1 LTTLMFDCFSPLALT
16 GDRVHMKYELKHIL
30 IVVSLI
36 ILTACSSFSQPAQE
50 EVDMGTSPPLV
61 IAHRGASSLAPENTL
76 AAARRALEIGAD
88 LWELDVSVTADGQ
101 LILMHD
107 DTLGRTCNA
116 RDVFPDRQPWQ
127 VWDFTLAEVQTLD
140 CGSWFNT
147 KDPFGEIRL
156 GNVSEADQQSYV
168 GERAPTLR
176 QALEFTRDHDW
187 RVNVELKKQPTEELD
202 RVIVGKAVALV
213 EELGMD
219 DGQGVVISS
228 FRHDYLKT
236 VKNLNPRIPI
246 QAITSKAIRD
256 LPAYLDELGA
266 DTCNPKVTAWN
277 YKRLG
282 ELAAQGI
289 AFNVWTVDDELTM
302 KALIDTGVSGIITNY
317 PQTLVGVLKQR

>member
-1 LTTLMFDCFSPLALT
+1 MSHKPL
-16 GDRVHMKYELKHIL
+16 HIA
-30 IVVSLI
+30 IMVCI
-36 ILTACSSFSQPAQE
+36 IALTACLSPSQATKEEADMSF
-50 EVDMGTSPPLV
+50 SPPLV

-76 AAARRALEIGAD
+76 AAARKALEIGAD
-88 LWELDVSVTADGQ
+88 LWELDVSVTADGE

-107 DTLGRTCNA
+107 DTLERTCNA
-116 RDVFPDRQPWQ
+116 RDVFPGRQPWQ

-140 CGSWFNT
+140 CGSWFNK

-168 GERAPTLR
+168 GEPAPTLR
-176 QALEFTRDHDW
+176 QALEFTRDHNW
-187 RVNVELKKQPTEELD
+187 RVNVELKKQPNEELD
-202 RVIVGKAVALV
+202 RTIVGKAVALV

-219 DGQGVVISS
+219 DGQQVVISS
-228 FRHDYLKT
+228 FRHDYLET
-236 VKNLNPRIPI
+236 VKNLNPRIPT

-256 LPAYLDELGA
+256 LPVYLDELGA
-266 DTCNPKVTAWN
+266 DTCNPKVMAWS

-302 KALIDTGVSGIITNY
+302 KALIKTGVSGIITNY
-317 PQTLVGVLKQR
+317 PQTLVSLLKQR